1 MQNADIART
10 LERLANLLDI
20 EGANAFRVR
29 AYRSAAQTIGAHPC
43 ALQEM
48 VARDEALTELPGIGR
63 DLADKITE
71 LINTG
76 RLSVL
81 EEAEKRLPPGLLQL
95 MRVSQLGPRR
105 VQQLHE
111 ALGIDSLEALKKA
124 AREGRIS
131 ALDGFGQKTEAGILK
146 EAERLEDAPLRTR
159 LDEARQAAEDLV
171 SWLERADGAQR
182 LSTAGSLRRG
192 LETVGDL
199 DILVSSDDGPTLM
212 AHLMSYPDIAETV
225 SHGTTKSTIRLH
237 SGLQVDVRVVNDES
251 FGAALY
257 YFTGSQAHNIATRK
271 MATER
276 GLKINEYGIY
286 RGKKQ
291 LAGRTEEE
299 VLARIDLPWIAP
311 ELRENR
317 GEIEAAQ
324 NGTLPELVT
333 LDDIRGDL
341 HMHTTASDGKAGLEE
356 MVRAAKRRG
365 YRYIAITDH
374 SKRLA
379 MANGLDAGRLRE
391 QMAGI
396 DALNDRLKNFTVL
409 KGNEVD
415 ILEDG
420 ALDLPDD
427 VLREL
432 DVCVFS
438 VHSKFNLSREK
449 QTSRI
454 LRAMDNPHVN
464 ILAHP
469 TGRIINGREG
479 YDVDIEAVLRGAR
492 ERGVFLEINAQPA
505 RLDLAEHWIRMA
517 RDIGVRLAINT
528 DAHAIDQLGHMAL
541 GVTQARRGW
550 LEKEDVLN
558 TRTVTQLRKL
568 MRR

>member
-10 LERLANLLDI
+10 LNRLANLLDI

-29 AYRSAAQTIGAHPC
+29 AYRSAAQTIESYPH
-43 ALQEM
+43 ALQDM
-48 VARDEALTELPGIGR
+48 VARDEPLTELSGIGR
-63 DLADKITE
+63 DLAEKITE

-76 RLSVL
+76 HLTVL
-81 EEAEKRLPPGLLQL
+81 EDVEKRLPPGLLQL

-105 VQQLHE
+105 VRQLHE
-111 ALGIDSLEALKKA
+111 TLGIDSLESLKKA
-124 AREGRIS
+124 AREGRIR
-131 ALDGFGQKTEAGILK
+131 ALEGFGEKTEAGILK
-146 EAERLEDAPLRTR
+146 EAERLEDAPPRTR
-159 LDEARQAAEDLV
+159 LDEAHRAAADLIA
-171 SWLERADGAQR
+171 WLEHAKSAQR
-182 LSTAGSLRRG
+182 ISAAGSLRRG
-192 LETVGDL
+192 LDTVGDL
-199 DILVSSDDGPTLM
+199 DILVSSDDGPAIM
-212 AHLMSYPDIAETV
+212 AHLMDYPEIAETV
-225 SHGTTKSTIRLH
+225 SHGETKSTVYLH
-237 SGLQVDVRVVNDES
+237 SGLQVDVRVVADQS

-271 MATER
+271 MATDR

-286 RGKKQ
+286 KGKKQ
-291 LAGRTEEE
+291 LAGRTEED
-299 VLARIDLPWIAP
+299 VLSRIDLPWIPP

-317 GEIEAAQ
+317 GEIEAARE
-324 NGTLPELVT
+324 GKLPELIT
-333 LDDIRGDL
+333 LEDIRGDL
-341 HMHTTASDGKAGLEE
+341 HMHTTASDGKASLED
-356 MVRAAKRRG
+356 MVHAAKSRG

-379 MANGLDAGRLRE
+379 MANGLDARRLRE
-391 QMAGI
+391 QMAEI
-396 DALNDRLKNFTVL
+396 DALNERLKNFTVL

-420 ALDLPDD
+420 TLDLPDD

-454 LRAMDNPHVN
+454 LRAMDNPYVN

-479 YDVDIEAVLRGAR
+479 YEVDIEAVLRGAR
-492 ERGVFLEINAQPA
+492 ARGVFLEINAQPA
-505 RLDLAEHWIRMA
+505 RLDLADHWARMA
-517 RDIGVRLAINT
+517 RDIGVALAINT
-528 DAHAIDQLGHMAL
+528 DAHAPEQLGHMAL

-550 LEKEDVLN
+550 LEKKDVLN
-558 TRTVTQLRKL
+558 TRTVTQLKKL
-568 MRR
+568 MTR

>member
-10 LERLANLLDI
+10 FNRLANLLDI

-29 AYRSAAQTIGAHPC
+29 AYRSAAQTIESHPH

-48 VARDEALTELPGIGR
+48 VARDEPLTELAGIGR
-63 DLADKITE
+63 DLAEKITE

-76 RLSVL
+76 RLQVL
-81 EEAEKRLPPGLLQL
+81 EDAEKRLPPGLLQL

-105 VQQLHE
+105 VRQLFE
-111 ALGIDSLEALKKA
+111 ELGIDSLEALKQA

-131 ALDGFGQKTEAGILK
+131 ALEGFGQKTEAGILR
-146 EAERLEDAPLRTR
+146 EAERLHDAPPRTR
-159 LDEARQAAEDLV
+159 LDQAHQAADDLIA
-171 SWLERADGAQR
+171 WLEHAKGAQR
-182 LSTAGSLRRG
+182 ISAAGSLRRG
-192 LETVGDL
+192 RETVGDL
-199 DILVSSDDGPTLM
+199 DILVSSEDGPAIM
-212 AHLMSYPDIAETV
+212 AHLMDYPEIAETV
-225 SHGTTKSTIRLH
+225 SHGKTKSTLRLH
-237 SGLQVDVRVVNDES
+237 SGLQVDVRVVADES

-271 MATER
+271 MATDR

-286 RGKKQ
+286 NGKTR
-291 LAGRTEEE
+291 LAGRTEED
-299 VLARIDLPWIAP
+299 VLARIDLPWIPP

-324 NGTLPELVT
+324 QGTLPELVT

-341 HMHTTASDGKAGLEE
+341 HMHTTASDGKASLEE

-379 MANGLDAGRLRE
+379 MANGLDARRLRE
-391 QMAGI
+391 QMAEI
-396 DALNDRLKNFTVL
+396 DAFNERLKSFTVL

-420 ALDLPDD
+420 SLDLPDD
-427 VLREL
+427 VLKEL

-449 QTSRI
+449 QTQRI

-479 YDVDIEAVLRGAR
+479 YDVDIEAVLRGAK

-505 RLDLAEHWIRMA
+505 RLDLADRWARMA
-517 RDIGVRLAINT
+517 RDIGVVLAINT
-528 DAHAIDQLGHMAL
+528 DAHSTEQLGHMAL

-550 LEKEDVLN
+550 LERKDVLN
-558 TRTVTQLRKL
+558 TRTVTQLKKL
-568 MRR
+568 MTR

>member
-1 MQNADIART
+1 MQNADIARI
-10 LERLANLLDI
+10 LKRLANMLDI

-29 AYRSAAQTIGAHPC
+29 AYRSAAQTIESYPR

-48 VARDEALTELPGIGR
+48 VTHDAPLTELDGIGR
-63 DLADKITE
+63 DLAEKITE

-76 RLSVL
+76 RLTVL

-95 MRVSQLGPRR
+95 LRVSKLGPQR
-105 VQQLHE
+105 VRQLHE

-124 AREGRIS
+124 ARDGRIRT
-131 ALDGFGQKTEAGILK
+131 LEGFGEKTEAGILK
-146 EAERLEDAPLRTR
+146 EAERLNDAPPRTR
-159 LDEARQAAEDLV
+159 LDDAHRAADDLIA
-171 SWLERADGAQR
+171 WLEHASGAQR
-182 LSTAGSLRRG
+182 ISAAGSLRRG
-192 LETVGDL
+192 RETVGDL
-199 DILVSSDDGPTLM
+199 DILVSSEDGPAIM
-212 AHLMSYPDIAETV
+212 AHLMAYPEIAETV
-225 SHGTTKSTIRLH
+225 SHGRTKSTLRLH
-237 SGLQVDVRVVNDES
+237 SGLQVDVRVVGDES

-257 YFTGSQAHNIATRK
+257 YFTGSRAHNIATRK
-271 MATER
+271 MATDR
-276 GLKINEYGIY
+276 GLRINEYGVY
-286 RGKKQ
+286 KGKQQ

-299 VLARIDLPWIAP
+299 VLAQIDLPWIPP

-317 GEIEAAQ
+317 GEIEAALE
-324 NGTLPELVT
+324 GTLPELVT

-341 HMHTTASDGKAGLEE
+341 HMHTTASDGRASLED

-374 SKRLA
+374 SQRLA
-379 MANGLDAGRLRE
+379 MANGLDARRLRE
-391 QMAGI
+391 QMTKI
-396 DALNDRLKNFTVL
+396 DALNERLKNFTVL

-420 ALDLPDD
+420 SLDLPDD
-427 VLREL
+427 VLKAL

-438 VHSKFNLSREK
+438 VHSRFGLSREK
-449 QTSRI
+449 QTARI

-479 YDVDIEAVLRGAR
+479 YDVDMEAVLRGAK

-505 RLDLAEHWIRMA
+505 RLDLADRWARMA
-517 RDIGVRLAINT
+517 RDIGVMLAINT
-528 DAHAIDQLGHMAL
+528 DAHATEQLGHMAL
-541 GVTQARRGW
+541 GVTQARRGG
-550 LEKEDVLN
+550 LERQDVLN

-568 MRR
+568 MKR

>member
-10 LERLANLLDI
+10 LNRLANMLDI

-29 AYRSAAQTIGAHPC
+29 AYRSAAQTIESHPR

-48 VARDEALTELPGIGR
+48 VALDEPLTELAGIGQ
-63 DLADKITE
+63 DLAKKITE

-76 RLSVL
+76 RLTVL

-105 VQQLHE
+105 VRQLHE
-111 ALGIDSLEALKKA
+111 ALGIDNLEALKKA
-124 AREGRIS
+124 ALEGRIR
-131 ALDGFGQKTEAGILK
+131 ALEGFGEKTEAGILK
-146 EAERLEDAPLRTR
+146 EAERLDDAPPRTR
-159 LDEARQAAEDLV
+159 LDEAHQAADDLIA
-171 SWLERADGAQR
+171 WLEHARGAQR
-182 LSTAGSLRRG
+182 ISAAGSLRRG
-192 LETVGDL
+192 RETVGDL
-199 DILVSSDDGPTLM
+199 DILVSSEDGPTIM
-212 AHLMSYPDIAETV
+212 THLMDYPEIAEVV
-225 SHGTTKSTIRLH
+225 SHGKTKSTLRLH
-237 SGLQVDVRVVNDES
+237 SGLQVDVRVVADES

-271 MATER
+271 MATDR

-286 RGKKQ
+286 KGRQ
-291 LAGRTEEE
+291 RLAGRTEEE
-299 VLARIDLPWIAP
+299 VLARIDLAWIPP
-311 ELRENR
+311 ELRENS
-317 GEIEAAQ
+317 GELEAALE
-324 NGTLPELVT
+324 GTLPELVT

-341 HMHTTASDGKAGLEE
+341 HMHTTASDGKAGLED
-356 MVRAAKRRG
+356 MVHAARRRG

-374 SKRLA
+374 SQRLA
-379 MANGLDAGRLRE
+379 MANGLDARRLRE
-391 QMAGI
+391 QMAEI
-396 DALNDRLKNFTVL
+396 DALNERLKNFTVL

-420 ALDLPDD
+420 SLDLPDD
-427 VLREL
+427 VLKEL

-438 VHSKFNLSREK
+438 VHSKFNLSREQ
-449 QTSRI
+449 QTARI

-479 YDVDIEAVLRGAR
+479 HEVDIEAVLRGAK
-492 ERGVFLEINAQPA
+492 ERGIFLEINAQPA
-505 RLDLAEHWIRMA
+505 RLDLADRWARMA
-517 RDIGVRLAINT
+517 RDIGVMLAIST
-528 DAHAIDQLGHMAL
+528 DAHATDQLGHMAL

-550 LEKEDVLN
+550 LERKDVLN

>member
-10 LERLANLLDI
+10 LNRLANLLDI

-29 AYRSAAQTIGAHPC
+29 AYRSAAQTIEFHPH
-43 ALQEM
+43 ALQDM
-48 VARDEALTELPGIGR
+48 VAREEPLTELPGIGR
-63 DLADKITE
+63 DLAEKITE

-76 RLSVL
+76 HLPVL
-81 EEAEKRLPPGLLQL
+81 EEAEKRLPPGLSQL
-95 MRVSQLGPRR
+95 MRVGQLGPAR
-105 VQQLHE
+105 VRQLFE
-111 ALGIDSLEALKKA
+111 ALGIDSLDALKKA
-124 AREGRIS
+124 ARNGRIRT
-131 ALDGFGQKTEAGILK
+131 LEGFGEKTEAGVLK
-146 EAERLEDAPLRTR
+146 EAERLDDTPPRVR
-159 LDEARQAAEDLV
+159 LDEAHQAAADLIA
-171 SWLERADGAQR
+171 WLERAGGAQR
-182 LSTAGSLRRG
+182 LSAAGSLRRG
-192 LETVGDL
+192 RDTVGDL
-199 DILVSSDDGPTLM
+199 DILVSSEDAAAVMT
-212 AHLMSYPDIAETV
+212 HLASYPEIAETV
-225 SHGTTKSTIRLH
+225 SHGTTKSTLLLH
-237 SGLQVDVRVVNDES
+237 SGVQVDVRVVDDES

-276 GLKINEYGIY
+276 GLKINEYGVY
-286 RGKKQ
+286 RGEKR

-299 VLARIDLPWIAP
+299 VLAQIDLPWITP

-317 GEIEAAQ
+317 GEIEAARE
-324 NGTLPELVT
+324 GTLPALVT

-341 HMHTTASDGKAGLEE
+341 HMHTTASDGRASLEE
-356 MVRAAKRRG
+356 MAHAARQRG

-379 MANGLDAGRLRE
+379 MANGLDAKRLRE
-391 QMAGI
+391 QMSEI
-396 DALNDRLKNFTVL
+396 DALNERLKNFTVL

-427 VLREL
+427 VLKEL

-438 VHSKFNLSREK
+438 VHSKFNLSREQ
-449 QTSRI
+449 QTTRI

-469 TGRIINGREG
+469 TGRIINGRQG
-479 YDVDIEAVLRGAR
+479 YDVDIEAVLHGAR

-505 RLDLAEHWIRMA
+505 RLDLSDHWVHMA
-517 RDIGVRLAINT
+517 RDIGVALAINT
-528 DAHAIDQLGHMAL
+528 DAHATDQLGHMTL

-550 LEKEDVLN
+550 LEKSDVLN
-558 TRTVTQLRKL
+558 TRTVTQLKKM

>member
-10 LERLANLLDI
+10 FNRLANLLDI

-29 AYRSAAQTIGAHPC
+29 AYRSAAQTIESHPH

-48 VARDEALTELPGIGR
+48 VARDEPLTELAGIGR
-63 DLADKITE
+63 DLAEKITE

-76 RLSVL
+76 RLPVL
-81 EEAEKRLPPGLLQL
+81 EDAEKRLPPGLLQL

-105 VQQLHE
+105 VRQLFE
-111 ALGIDSLEALKKA
+111 ELGIDSLEALKQA

-131 ALDGFGQKTEAGILK
+131 ALEGFGQKTEAAILR
-146 EAERLEDAPLRTR
+146 EAERIDETPPRAR
-159 LDEARQAAEDLV
+159 LDQAHQAAADLIA
-171 SWLERADGAQR
+171 WLEHAGDAQR
-182 LSTAGSLRRG
+182 ISAAGSLRRG
-192 LETVGDL
+192 RETVGDL
-199 DILVSSDDGPTLM
+199 DILVSSDDGAAIM
-212 AHLMSYPDIAETV
+212 AHLMDYPEIAETV
-225 SHGTTKSTIRLH
+225 SHGKTKSTIHLH
-237 SGLQVDVRVVNDES
+237 SGMQVDVRVVADES

-271 MATER
+271 MATDR

-286 RGKKQ
+286 NGKTR
-291 LAGRTEEE
+291 LAGRTEED
-299 VLARIDLPWIAP
+299 VLARIDLPWIPP

-317 GEIEAAQ
+317 GEIEAARK
-324 NGTLPELVT
+324 GMLPELVT

-341 HMHTTASDGKAGLEE
+341 HMHTTASDGKASLED

-379 MANGLDAGRLRE
+379 MANGLDARRLRE
-391 QMAGI
+391 QMAEI
-396 DALNDRLKNFTVL
+396 DAFNERLKSFTVL

-420 ALDLPDD
+420 SLDLPDD
-427 VLREL
+427 VLKEL

-449 QTSRI
+449 QTQRI

-479 YDVDIEAVLRGAR
+479 YDVDIEAVLRGAK

-505 RLDLAEHWIRMA
+505 RLDLADRWARMA
-517 RDIGVRLAINT
+517 RDIGVVLAINT
-528 DAHAIDQLGHMAL
+528 DAHSTEQLGHMAL

-550 LEKEDVLN
+550 LERKDVLN
-558 TRTVTQLRKL
+558 TRTVTQLKKL
-568 MRR
+568 MTR

>member
-10 LERLANLLDI
+10 FNRLANLLDI

-29 AYRSAAQTIGAHPC
+29 AYRSAAQTIESHPH

-48 VARDEALTELPGIGR
+48 VARDEPLTELPGIGR
-63 DLADKITE
+63 DLAEKITE

-76 RLSVL
+76 RLPVL
-81 EEAEKRLPPGLLQL
+81 EDAEKRLPPGLLQL

-105 VQQLHE
+105 VRQLFE
-111 ALGIDSLEALKKA
+111 ELGIDSLEALKKA

-131 ALDGFGQKTEAGILK
+131 ALEGFGQKTEAGILR
-146 EAERLEDAPLRTR
+146 EAERIDEAPPRAR
-159 LDEARQAAEDLV
+159 LDQAHQAAADLIA
-171 SWLERADGAQR
+171 WLEHAGDAQR
-182 LSTAGSLRRG
+182 ISTAGSLRRG
-192 LETVGDL
+192 RETVGDL
-199 DILVSSDDGPTLM
+199 DILVSSDDGPAIM
-212 AHLMSYPDIAETV
+212 AHLMDYPEIAETV
-225 SHGTTKSTIRLH
+225 SYGKTKSTIHLH
-237 SGLQVDVRVVNDES
+237 SGMQVDVRVVADES

-286 RGKKQ
+286 KGEKQ
-291 LAGRTEEE
+291 LAGRTEED
-299 VLARIDLPWIAP
+299 VLARIDLPWIPP

-317 GEIEAAQ
+317 GEIEAARE
-324 NGTLPELVT
+324 GTLPGLVT

-341 HMHTTASDGKAGLEE
+341 HMHTTASDGRASLEE

-379 MANGLDAGRLRE
+379 MANGLDARRLRE
-391 QMAGI
+391 QMTEI
-396 DALNDRLKNFTVL
+396 DALNERLKNFTVL

-420 ALDLPDD
+420 SLDLPDD

-479 YDVDIEAVLRGAR
+479 YDVDIEAVLHGAR

-505 RLDLAEHWIRMA
+505 RLDLADRWARMA
-517 RDIGVRLAINT
+517 RDIGVALAINT
-528 DAHAIDQLGHMAL
+528 DAHATEQLGHMAL

-550 LEKEDVLN
+550 LEKKDVLN
-558 TRTVTQLRKL
+558 TRTVTQLKKL